1 MLIHYRKIALV
12 GKILKSLKISE
23 IKHSSS
29 IFEMN
34 EKTLKVFELLLNI
47 IFEHRNFP
55 QNNLIA
61 FC

>member
-47 IFEHRNFP
+47 IFRNFP
-55 QNNLIA
+55 QYNLTA